1 MSWLTLCILVAQC
14 AVILFS
20 WVVAS
25 LFPDLPL
32 RSLLTGSGLRWLFGH
47 ITQNMSLP
55 LLVDVMLFCIGAG
68 AMLSSGLWHTVVHG
82 AKSYN
87 ERMARRMAVVIALM
101 ACVTVLLL
109 TALPHAVLLNI
120 SGTLFPSSF
129 SRGIVP
135 IISVTMAIMGECFH
149 LVAGRSRSVVS
160 FFDNLTYGIRCG
172 ASLLLCLMTGMQL
185 YAMLCYVLEYDNLLL

>member
-68 AMLSSGLWHTVVHG
+68 YAEQRTVAHC
-82 AKSYN
+82 
-87 ERMARRMAVVIALM
+87 RARSQEL
-101 ACVTVLLL
+101 
-109 TALPHAVLLNI
+109 
-120 SGTLFPSSF
+120 
-129 SRGIVP
+129 
-135 IISVTMAIMGECFH
+135 
-149 LVAGRSRSVVS
+149 
-160 FFDNLTYGIRCG
+160 
-172 ASLLLCLMTGMQL
+172 
-185 YAMLCYVLEYDNLLL
+185 

>member
-1 MSWLTLCILVAQC
+1 MRKIMSWLTLCILVAQC

-120 SGTLFPSSF
+120 SGTLFPSSLQPWHR
-129 SRGIVP
+129 SDNICHYGDY
-135 IISVTMAIMGECFH
+135 
-149 LVAGRSRSVVS
+149 GRVLSSCSGTQPQCRLILRQSYLWHTLRSVVIAVS
-160 FFDNLTYGIRCG
+160 DDGHAAVCHVV
-172 ASLLLCLMTGMQL
+172 LCLGI
-185 YAMLCYVLEYDNLLL
+185 